1 MSAFIITIY
10 ANISGFQAFSLK
22 SESGCSVNTE
32 TEAFYDGVERLMDSF
47 GNAYVVY
54 YDKDVYGFVHP
65 SVLPSSARFRSGTY
79 YIFLSIQ
86 YGYRVRQIW
95 HVFEEIS
102 HEIEALAVSYQE
114 RFDQALFFNSDRLNA
129 MVARYVEKDVN
140 QPQYAFPGRKK
151 SVVSYETPEQL
162 HALLDNPIR
171 PEFKELGQ
179 LVILQKADAAKSWIS
194 LQHQGYTAIT
204 DIKYEYQPFKLVYP
218 DRHEEI
224 VAGLEQEVDYECKMF
239 GYQPYHFCGKPEDHL
254 GDWLITLSEDKTTY
268 TIGKSLEP
276 LTKEYILVCKMDGK
290 TCQMDGKRKPDSSFQ
305 TNIGRIVGNKLIL
318 TGQEIG
324 QTPTL
329 TLESPEYKIE
339 GQEIA
344 DNEVIVNLKR
354 RFYYNVK
361 ALLEDFAQKNPK
373 QQNVSAQLKDTEG
386 KCGISVLTNSQ
397 AQGYFD
403 VPYTRAQLHFGE
415 TDDYQAWDCFADSDG
430 KFPQTYG
437 AAPKPKITV
446 QFKIQNESLIQVAE
460 SGKLRGKCFYQIG
473 NRLSEVDITDT
484 TFVISDLPFDKIAF
498 TLQVKGYKDYSQTKD
513 YSKKASD
520 KAAVEEI
527 EVTLFPSPRKR
538 IFFGVVTMAVS
549 YLLGIFTFY
558 AFPSLFDFNGACWKE
573 DYIVRNVTSG
583 EPSKAH
589 IRETADDEQTK
600 ELIESR
606 ESIEEPLLLEEQPSA
621 NESDKVE
628 IKAEKDKNEVSPV
641 DSVRQ
646 QLLKKL
652 KGMDFAQ
659 KDIKRLRRMKPSKEE
674 QNLIVSCEKCLRLV
688 NLPVK
693 DKESLYNNG
702 FTYKEHCLKLL
713 PEHKTFM
720 NEILFG
726 KYREIYQS
734 DNRQNYKTV
743 NEALNQYRR
752 ILGE

>member
-32 TEAFYDGVERLMDSF
+32 ARDFYDGVERLMDSF
-47 GNAYVVY
+47 HPGNAYVVY
-54 YDKDVYGFVHP
+54 YDKDAYGFVHP

-194 LQHQGYTAIT
+194 LQHQGCTAIT

-218 DRHEEI
+218 DKHEEI
-224 VAGLEQEVDYECKMF
+224 VAGLEQEVDYECKMS
-239 GYQPYHFCGKPEDHL
+239 GYQPYHFCGKLVEHVSE
-254 GDWLITLSEDKTTY
+254 WQITLSEDKTTY

-276 LTKEYILVCKMDGK
+276 LTKEYILVCKIDGK
-290 TCQMDGKRKPDSSFQ
+290 ACQTSGKKKNDFPFQ

-361 ALLEDFAQKNPK
+361 ALLEDFARKNSK

-446 QFKIQNESLIQVAE
+446 QFKIQNESLIQAAE
-460 SGKLRGKCFYQIG
+460 SGKLRGKCLYQIG
-473 NRLSEVDITDT
+473 DQRTEVDITDPN
-484 TFVISDLPFDKIAF
+484 FVIPGLPFDKVSF

-549 YLLGIFTFY
+549 YLLGMFTFY
-558 AFPSLFDFNGACWKE
+558 AFPSLFDFNGARWKE
-573 DYIVRNVTSG
+573 DYIVRIDSLQQRIDALKNVN
-583 EPSKAH
+583 A
-589 IRETADDEQTK
+589 EQKK
-600 ELIESR
+600 ELEELR
-606 ESIEEPLLLEEQPSA
+606 EILQKKQSSA
-621 NESDKVE
+621 NESDKSE
-628 IKAEKDKNEVSPV
+628 IEVSPV
-641 DSVRQ
+641 DFVRQ
-646 QLLKKL
+646 QLLEKL
-652 KGMDFAQ
+652 KGMDFTQ
-659 KDIKRLRRMKPSKEE
+659 EDIKRLRRMKSSKEE

-688 NLPVK
+688 NLPAK
-693 DKESLYNNG
+693 DKRSLYDDG
-702 FTYKEHCLKLL
+702 FTYKGLYLRLL